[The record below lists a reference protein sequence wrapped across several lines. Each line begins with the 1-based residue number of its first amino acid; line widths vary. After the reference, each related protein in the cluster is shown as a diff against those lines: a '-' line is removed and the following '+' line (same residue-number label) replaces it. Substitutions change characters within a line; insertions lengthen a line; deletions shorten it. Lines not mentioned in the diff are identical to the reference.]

1 MDCRIVLDLA
11 RLKHWIEHEAGDVD
25 AVSITGMPL
34 LHCAVFYRH
43 VEVVQYLVAMSV
55 QINAIDK
62 SGNTAVH
69 LAVSHDWPDMVQY
82 LLECQASPNI
92 PNSLGQT
99 PLHLAV
105 QKNSL
110 PIVSKLLQFHAD
122 VNRADTD
129 GTTPIFQVKDRTIF
143 EQLIQASASLNHQ
156 NELGQ
161 TPIMILLHRYIT
173 TKLPVYRDMFEWG
186 ITRDEINW
194 SLVDTMG
201 RSIYHHAVICRHPKL
216 LELIITRS
224 SSSSSSSS
232 TLTKLLKVRDRR
244 GETCLDLAR
253 RLGYVKASAVITKII
268 DHSTNPLT
276 HDK

>member
-11 RLKHWIEHEAGDVD
+11 KLKHWIEHEAGDVD

-34 LHCAVFYRH
+34 LHCAVFYRQ

-62 SGNTAVH
+62 SANTAVH
-69 LAVSHDWPDMVQY
+69 LAVSQDWSDMVQY

-105 QKNSL
+105 RKDSL

-122 VNRADTD
+122 VNWADTD
-129 GTTPIFQVKDRTIF
+129 GTTPIFHVKDRPIF

-156 NELGQ
+156 NEMGQ
-161 TPIMILLHRYIT
+161 TPLMILLHRYIT
-173 TKLPVYRDMFEWG
+173 TKLPVYRDMFELG
-186 ITRDEINW
+186 IAHDTINW

-201 RSIYHHAVICRHPKL
+201 RTIYHHAVICRHPKL
-216 LELIITRS
+216 LDLIITRS
-224 SSSSSSSS
+224 SSSANSV
-232 TLTKLLKVRDRR
+232 TKLLKVRDRR

-253 RLGYVKASAVITKII
+253 RLGYVKACAVITEII